1 MSATLSAFLS
11 AVDAIAAEQPTY
23 RLGGKAE
30 DGTCDCIG
38 LVIGAIHRAGGSWPG
53 IHGSNWA
60 ARNAMAWLLPFVDA
74 GDLTVGEIVFKAR
87 SPGESGYALP
97 DRYAADPDRADYYH
111 VGLVRSISPLRIIHC
126 TTPGIVTDTSVGKW
140 RYHGGLSML
149 EEGEDSMSQTQTAIL
164 VAERGSTVNLRREP
178 NGALADRL
186 PVGSTVTVIGQQE
199 GWVQVRHGEQS
210 GWIMAQFVRMDGEDA
225 PADSDDAVSV
235 TLPRS
240 LAEALRDALD
250 AALGRG

>member
-1 MSATLSAFLS
+1 MNMTAFLS
-11 AVDAIAAEQPTY
+11 AVDAIAAAAPAY
-23 RLGGKAE
+23 RLGH
-30 DGTCDCIG
+30 DGSDGLCDCIG
-38 LVIGAIHRAGGSWPG
+38 LVIGAIRRAGGSWPG

-74 GDLTVGEIVFKAR
+74 GDLTVGELVFKAR

-97 DRYAADPDRADYYH
+97 DRYASDQDRADYYH
-111 VGLVRSISPLRIIHC
+111 VGVVRSVHPLKIVHC
-126 TTPGIVTDTSVGKW
+126 TTPGIVTDTAVGRW
-140 RYHGGLSML
+140 RFHGGLNTL
-149 EEGEDSMSQTQTAIL
+149 DEGEDSMSQTQTAIL
-164 VAERGSTVNLRREP
+164 VAESGSTVNLRKTP
-178 NGALADRL
+178 GGALADRL
-186 PVGSTVTVIGQQE
+186 PVGSTVAVIGQQE

-210 GWIMAQFVRMDGEDA
+210 GWIMAQFVRLDGEDA